1 VIFTIPAVAS
11 NGAEML
17 AVNWFWLTKVV
28 GSALPFH
35 LAIAP
40 VTKPLPLIV
49 RVNGEAP
56 AVTVFGSIEVITGAT
71 MVTSWLLDDMP

>member
-1 VIFTIPAVAS
+1 MPAVAI

-17 AVNWFWLTKVV
+17 AVSWFWLTKVV
-28 GSALPFH
+28 GSTLPFH

-49 RVNGEAP
+49 KVKGDPP